1 MQNRRKQASVL
12 RGSAVG
18 VTLMEIMVAMAIFSV
33 VIGVTATAL
42 TSFYVTMDLQEQRI
56 EAVQSCRAVLGAI
69 REKRHQYKQPEDQ
82 FDWTAFLGWIDQENS
97 AGWPEFLKQG
107 ASHEELR
114 DHSLAVTP
122 LNLEGNPANPNDA
135 PIEFHV
141 TAAWKDRKGRTMQA
155 QVVSVL
161 TDR

>member
-1 MQNRRKQASVL
+1 MQKVRKQASGPWGDV
-12 RGSAVG
+12 SG

-69 REKRHQYKQPEDQ
+69 REKRHQYKQPEDL
-82 FDWTAFLGWIDQENS
+82 FDWTAFLGWINQQNT

-107 ASHEELR
+107 GSHEELR

-141 TAAWKDRKGRTMQA
+141 TASWKDRKGRAMQA